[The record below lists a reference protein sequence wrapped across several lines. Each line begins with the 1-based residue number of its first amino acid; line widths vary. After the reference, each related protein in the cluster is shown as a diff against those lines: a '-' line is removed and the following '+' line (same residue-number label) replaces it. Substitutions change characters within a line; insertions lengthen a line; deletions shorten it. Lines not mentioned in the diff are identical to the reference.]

1 VWIELDEELFP
12 PRKAL
17 IGLQFPSSADFAR
30 AQQLIASDL
39 SAYREAYPYW
49 CMLVV
54 RRTDIGRFASAGLR
68 YTEVE
73 QIDDED
79 LDPAEVARRDREL
92 IAAWKPILLE
102 RLRRQ
107 G

>member
-1 VWIELDEELFP
+1 M
-12 PRKAL
+12 
-17 IGLQFPSSADFAR
+17 
-30 AQQLIASDL
+30 
-39 SAYREAYPYW
+39 YREAYLYW
-49 CMLVV
+49 SMLVV

-92 IAAWKPILLE
+92 IDAWKPILRE
-102 RLRRQ
+102 RLRQ
-107 G
+107 